1 MKDLFELIYKDILKH
16 DKYDVTNNDEY
27 QRIQDNLTEKE
38 EAIENILYQSVPNH
52 VAHQLREKYD
62 EALNELLYLYEF
74 RDFQFY
80 FSAGLAIGLTV
91 NNEDLESF
99 KRLTK
104 MIRDSL

>member
-16 DKYDVTNNDEY
+16 DNYDVTNNHEY
-27 QRIQDNLTEKE
+27 HRVQDNLTAKE

-52 VAHQLREKYD
+52 VAHQLREEYD
-62 EALNELLYLYEF
+62 KALNELIYLYEF

-91 NNEDLESF
+91 NHEDLESF
-99 KRLTK
+99 KSLTK
-104 MIRDSL
+104 MIRNSL